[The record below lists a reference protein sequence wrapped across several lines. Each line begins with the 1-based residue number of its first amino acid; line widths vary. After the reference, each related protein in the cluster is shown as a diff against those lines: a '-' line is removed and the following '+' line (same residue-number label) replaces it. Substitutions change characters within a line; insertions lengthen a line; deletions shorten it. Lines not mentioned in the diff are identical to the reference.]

1 MKTPFLA
8 LLLASPLPLSATVV
22 YSGEQ
27 NLAVAWDDLEGVY
40 VNVATG
46 ATAVVWPEDFDN
58 APWINL
64 TLGGYGIFNSEL
76 VKPWGLSGGE
86 SYDPEQETDYYLNL
100 EEGTIVDSSGPFLE
114 SAWGSQFHVEIAA
127 EPGKFLVGEDG
138 FFGFT
143 FKEEL
148 AGDTYYGWLRF
159 SPDNSGFGTL
169 VDWAF
174 EDTPGQGIEV
184 GAVPE
189 PSGALL
195 TAALGLMAVRR
206 RRA

>member
-100 EEGTIVDSSGPFLE
+100 EEGSLILPALFWRARGDRNSTWRSRQNPASSLSGKTASSGSRSKRNSPAIPITAG
-114 SAWGSQFHVEIAA
+114 SASLRTIAA
-127 EPGKFLVGEDG
+127 SAPWWIGHSR
-138 FFGFT
+138 T
-143 FKEEL
+143 
-148 AGDTYYGWLRF
+148 
-159 SPDNSGFGTL
+159 
-169 VDWAF
+169 
-174 EDTPGQGIEV
+174 
-184 GAVPE
+184 
-189 PSGALL
+189 
-195 TAALGLMAVRR
+195 RR
-206 RRA
+206 DKASR

>member
-138 FFGFT
+138 FFGFS

-148 AGDTYYGWLRF
+148 AGIRGHAGTRHRGRSRSRTF
-159 SPDNSGFGTL
+159 RRPFNCRPRPDGSAPTPRLKGARMRLQPLLPGT
-169 VDWAF
+169 
-174 EDTPGQGIEV
+174 
-184 GAVPE
+184 
-189 PSGALL
+189 
-195 TAALGLMAVRR
+195 
-206 RRA
+206 

>member
-76 VKPWGLSGGE
+76 VKPW
-86 SYDPEQETDYYLNL
+86 
-100 EEGTIVDSSGPFLE
+100 
-114 SAWGSQFHVEIAA
+114 
-127 EPGKFLVGEDG
+127 
-138 FFGFT
+138 
-143 FKEEL
+143 
-148 AGDTYYGWLRF
+148 
-159 SPDNSGFGTL
+159 
-169 VDWAF
+169 
-174 EDTPGQGIEV
+174 
-184 GAVPE
+184 
-189 PSGALL
+189 
-195 TAALGLMAVRR
+195 
-206 RRA
+206 

>member
-100 EEGTIVDSSGPFLE
+100 EEGTLVDSSGPFLE
-114 SAWGSQFHVEIAA
+114 
-127 EPGKFLVGEDG
+127 
-138 FFGFT
+138 
-143 FKEEL
+143 
-148 AGDTYYGWLRF
+148 
-159 SPDNSGFGTL
+159 SGFGTL

-189 PSGALL
+189 PSGVLL